1 MTSTP
6 LPHKDTIKFDGTEI
20 DVTYHENPSGVVLD
34 KVTYAGTDRTYSV
47 DCSRQGEL
55 KDKLS
60 GRF

>member
-1 MTSTP
+1 MTSEG
-6 LPHKDTIKFDGTEI
+6 LLHKDTITFDGHDL
-20 DVTYHENPSGVVLD
+20 DVHYHENLGVIVLD

-47 DCSRQGEL
+47 DMSRQDEL